1 MKPCECW
8 YDCKYYENG
17 WCHAYAET
25 VESTSENECEAC
37 EAYECDEDDSIT
49 N

>member
-1 MKPCECW
+1 MRPCECW

-17 WCHAYAET
+17 WCHCL
-25 VESTSENECEAC
+25 SEEVDKLSGD
-37 EAYECDEDDSIT
+37 ECDYYDDTEDDDLDYE

>member
-8 YDCKYYENG
+8 YDCTYYEDG
-17 WCHAYAET
+17 WCHAYSQT
-25 VESTSENECEAC
+25 VDSMTGDDC
-37 EAYECDEDDSIT
+37 EAYECDEDDSTT